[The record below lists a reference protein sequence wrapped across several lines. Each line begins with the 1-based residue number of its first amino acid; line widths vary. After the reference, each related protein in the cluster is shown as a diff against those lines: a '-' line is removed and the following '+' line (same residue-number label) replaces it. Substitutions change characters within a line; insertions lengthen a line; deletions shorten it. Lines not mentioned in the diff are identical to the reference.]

1 MGRSD
6 RHTYLYRLI
15 SLMIPVLIL
24 SSCGSSRRTVTTRV
38 QGTADQVVT
47 MAYTND
53 IGRQLVKEAQRWLGA
68 PYLFG
73 GHERSGADCSGL
85 VREVYNRTLGIALPR
100 SSADQRTFATDIRRD
115 ALRHG
120 DLIFF
125 APGGHGRISH
135 VGIYI
140 GDNRMIHASS
150 SKGVIVSDINDAYW
164 QRNYVSSGRILRE
177 AAKGGNAPGNPRKT
191 DPLYDPP
198 TGTLP
203 PVAAPADLRSNT
215 EPDYRILDDIL
226 SHKLDSV
233 STNYLD

>member
-1 MGRSD
+1 MVRSD
-6 RHTYLYRLI
+6 KHMSLCRVI
-15 SLMIPVLIL
+15 SLLIPILIL

-38 QGTADQVVT
+38 HGTADQMVT
-47 MAYTND
+47 IAYTND
-53 IGRQLVKEAQRWLGA
+53 IGRQLVKEAQRWLGS
-68 PYLFG
+68 PYRFG
-73 GHERSGADCSGL
+73 GHERSGTDCSGL
-85 VREVYNRTLGIALPR
+85 VMEVYNRTLGIALPR
-100 SSADQRTFATDIRRD
+100 SSADQRTFATDIHRN

-150 SKGVIVSDINDAYW
+150 SKGVIVSDINDSYW

-177 AAKGGNAPGNPRKT
+177 AAKNGRASGNPRKT
-191 DPLYDPP
+191 DPIYDPGK
-198 TGTLP
+198 GTLP
-203 PVAAPADLRSNT
+203 PVAAPSDLKKNT

-233 STNYLD
+233 YTNYLD